1 MDENYQ
7 GLQFDEIKQRIS
19 QYCSFSLGKE
29 KLLASKPSFNR
40 LVVQLVNNR
49 LKQAINMAVSYGP
62 MPFGGIYDITSE
74 VLLAQKNAVLNPN
87 ELLKVASQAYGIKQI
102 YDGSFSGKLIEGKGV
117 FAEMLSKAGIKIID
131 VEELTEQLF

>member
-1 MDENYQ
+1 MDDNYQ

-29 KLLASKPSFNR
+29 KLLASKPSFNK

-102 YDGSFSGKLIEGKGV
+102 YDYTSACKYEK
-117 FAEMLSKAGIKIID
+117 
-131 VEELTEQLF
+131 